1 MTPISKRFPL
11 STGITLAGDYY
22 EPLTPAGQPGN
33 DGSPPAPLVLFLHGG
48 GQTRH
53 AWGGAAARLAEAGF
67 PTLTVDHRGHGDSSW
82 AEDGDYL
89 FPRFADD
96 LDALLPLLGEKPI
109 LVGASLGGLSAMAVE
124 ARHAAAVSSGIVLVD
139 VTPRLEREGVMRI
152 IEFMKERKDGFASLE
167 EVSAFV
173 ASYLPHRETP
183 KKGSGGGLGIEK
195 NLRRR
200 EDGRY
205 VWHWD
210 PRVLDAWTPGRYSDS
225 QAAAMIDDRLEA
237 AKRLDVPV
245 LLVRGRMSDVV
256 SEEAVREF
264 LECCPH
270 AEYVDLEGAAHM
282 VAGDKNDAF
291 GEVVLD
297 FVQRL
302 RHK

>member
-1 MTPISKRFPL
+1 MTPTLKRFPL
-11 STGITLAGDYY
+11 ATGITLAGDYY
-22 EPLTPAGQPGN
+22 EPQLAPDAAP
-33 DGSPPAPLVLFLHGG
+33 SAPAPLVLFLHGG

-109 LVGASLGGLSAMAVE
+109 IVGASLGGLSAMAVE
-124 ARHAAAVSSGIVLVD
+124 ARHPAAVSSGIVLVD

-152 IEFMKERKDGFASLE
+152 IEFMQERKDGFASLD

-173 ASYLPHRETP
+173 ASFLPHRP
-183 KKGSGGGLGIEK
+183 KPQRSSGLEK
-195 NLRRR
+195 NLRRG

-205 VWHWD
+205 RWHWD
-210 PRVLDAWTPGRYSDS
+210 PQVLNAWTPGRYSDS
-225 QAAAMIDDRLEA
+225 EAQSLIEDRLEA

-256 SEEAVREF
+256 SEDSVREF
-264 LECCPH
+264 LGCCPH

>member
-1 MTPISKRFPL
+1 LTPTLRRYAL

-22 EPLTPAGQPGN
+22 EPHSL
-33 DGSPPAPLVLFLHGG
+33 DGAEDRAPAPLVLFLHGG

-53 AWGGAAARLAEAGF
+53 AWGGAAARLAAAGF

-89 FPRFADD
+89 FPRFAED
-96 LDALLPLLGEKPI
+96 LDALLPLLGGKPI
-109 LVGASLGGLSAMAVE
+109 IVGASLGGLSAMAVE
-124 ARHAAAVSSGIVLVD
+124 ARHSAAVSAGIVLVD
-139 VTPRLEREGVMRI
+139 VTPRLERDGVMRI
-152 IEFMKERKDGFASLE
+152 IEFMRERKDGFASLE
-167 EVSAFV
+167 DVSAFV
-173 ASYLPHRETP
+173 ASYLPHRP
-183 KKGSGGGLGIEK
+183 RPQRSSGLEK
-195 NLRRR
+195 NLRRS

-205 VWHWD
+205 RWHWD

-225 QAAAMIDDRLEA
+225 EAANLIEDRLEA

-256 SEEAVREF
+256 SAESVTEF
-264 LECCPH
+264 LGCCPH